1 MYLLDLLPFVNNRVI
16 NNKKSLNVISRRSKH
31 RYSNQLLRTTAYEF
45 PLNKSTYYKQSL
57 W

>member
-16 NNKKSLNVISRRSKH
+16 NNKKSLNVISRRGKH

-57 W
+57 